1 MKDIVLISIDDTD
14 MEGGEGTG
22 RLARRIV
29 RELNLTVEGVTRHQL
44 FIHPTI
50 KYTKRNSC
58 NVIMA
63 RAGLEIRDAVK
74 EIVLERFQEGSDPG
88 LAVGSIIP
96 KPVQRFGQMAQGR
109 VLSKQDAV
117 KMAEDT
123 GIYLEELGGSGDGII
138 GALAGLGLCSTGADG
153 RYVLLEGL
161 RELHG
166 SVSVERLSEMGIN
179 TIVLDSGKKA
189 KEGTVMTA
197 ERIRP
202 SRVAG
207 RPLLFVKEGEGGFYP
222 VVL

>member
-1 MKDIVLISIDDTD
+1 MKDITLICIDDTD

-29 RELNLTVEGVTRHQL
+29 RELNLDVEGVTRHQL

-63 RAGLEIRDAVK
+63 RADQDIRDSVR

-88 LAVGSIIP
+88 LAVASNISRS
-96 KPVQRFGQMAQGR
+96 VQRFGQMAQGR
-109 VLSKQDAV
+109 VLSKRDAA

-123 GIYLEELGGSGDGII
+123 GIYLEELGGTGDGII

-153 RYVLLEGL
+153 RYILLEGL
-161 RELHG
+161 RELEG
-166 SVSVERLSEMGIN
+166 SVSVERLLEMGIK
-179 TIVLDSGKKA
+179 TIVLDSGKKVG
-189 KEGTVMTA
+189 EGTVMTA

-207 RPLLFVKEGEGGFYP
+207 NPLLFVKEGEGAYYP

>member
-1 MKDIVLISIDDTD
+1 MNGIVLICIDGTD

-29 RELNLTVEGVTRHQL
+29 RELALDVEGVTRHQL

-63 RAGLEIRDAVK
+63 RADLEVRDAVR
-74 EIVLERFQEGSDPG
+74 EIVMERFQEGSDPG
-88 LAVGSIIP
+88 LAVASNIP
-96 KPVQRFGQMAQGR
+96 KSVQRFGQMAQGR
-109 VLSKQDAV
+109 VLRKVDAT
-117 KMAEDT
+117 KLAEET
-123 GIYLEELGGSGDGII
+123 GIFLEELGGSGDGII

-153 RYVLLEGL
+153 RYILLEGL
-161 RELHG
+161 RELEG
-166 SVSVERLSEMGIN
+166 SVSVERLLEMDIR
-179 TIVLDSGKKA
+179 TVVLDSGKKVE
-189 KEGTVMTA
+189 EGTVTTA

-207 RPLLFVKEGEGGFYP
+207 NPILFVKEGEGAYYP

>member
-1 MKDIVLISIDDTD
+1 MW
-14 MEGGEGTG
+14 
-22 RLARRIV
+22 R
-29 RELNLTVEGVTRHQL
+29 

-50 KYTKRNSC
+50 RYTKRNSC

-88 LAVGSIIP
+88 LAVASKIP
-96 KPVQRFGQMAQGR
+96 TSVERFGQKAQGR
-109 VLSKQDAV
+109 VLNKQDAV
-117 KMAEDT
+117 KMAEET
-123 GIYLEELGGSGDGII
+123 GIYLEELGGTGDGII

-161 RELHG
+161 RDLEG
-166 SVSVERLSEMGIN
+166 SVSIDKLDDLGIR
-179 TIVLDSGKKA
+179 TVVLDSGKKVE
-189 KEGTVMTA
+189 EGTVMTA

-207 RPLLFVKEGEGGFYP
+207 KPLLFVKEGEDVYYP

>member
-1 MKDIVLISIDDTD
+1 MKATVLISIDDTD

-29 RELNLTVEGVTRHQL
+29 KELDLEVEGVTRHQL

-63 RAGLEIRDAVK
+63 KAGIEIRDAVK
-74 EIVLERFQEGSDPG
+74 GILMERFQEGSDPG
-88 LAVGSIIP
+88 LAIASNVPRS
-96 KPVQRFGQMAQGR
+96 VQRFGQMAQGR
-109 VLSKQDAV
+109 VLRKQDAM
-117 KMAEDT
+117 KMADDT
-123 GIYLEELGGSGDGII
+123 GMYLEELGGSGDGII
-138 GALAGLGLCSTGADG
+138 GALAGLGLCSSGADG
-153 RYVLLEGL
+153 RYILLEGL
-161 RELHG
+161 RELQG
-166 SVSVERLSEMGIN
+166 SVHVETLSEMGIR
-179 TIVLDSGKKA
+179 TVVLDTGKRVQD
-189 KEGTVMTA
+189 GSVMTA

-207 RPLLFVKEGEGGFYP
+207 KPLLFVKEGEGAYYP

>member
-1 MKDIVLISIDDTD
+1 MKDITLICIDDTD

-29 RELNLTVEGVTRHQL
+29 RELNLDVEGVTRHQL

-63 RAGLEIRDAVK
+63 RADQDIRDSVR

-88 LAVGSIIP
+88 LAVASNISRS
-96 KPVQRFGQMAQGR
+96 VQRFGQMAQGR
-109 VLSKQDAV
+109 VLSKRDAA

-123 GIYLEELGGSGDGII
+123 GIYLEELGGTGDGII

-153 RYVLLEGL
+153 RYILLEGL
-161 RELHG
+161 RELEG
-166 SVSVERLSEMGIN
+166 SVSVDPSQQSGGESIAFRER
-179 TIVLDSGKKA
+179 
-189 KEGTVMTA
+189 
-197 ERIRP
+197 R
-202 SRVAG
+202 
-207 RPLLFVKEGEGGFYP
+207 
-222 VVL
+222 